1 MTFVMSSVND
11 STPWPSP
18 ATKSPK
24 VKGFWGSKF
33 WGNGIFLVLISC
45 NFSSCGPVDLLGMWN
60 SNASS
65 LKTMTVVWSFPP
77 YEIPPKRNLGSVLG
91 PLLVAFAILR
101 DGVGNVRYEHM
112 IEHGKFFGPIG
123 FWAACPAH
131 ESHEH
136 PCRCSGRS
144 RPISTPTWTQRA

>member
-45 NFSSCGPVDLLGMWN
+45 NFSSCGQWISWECEIQMIRPWKQWRWFDRFPRMKYHPNETLVQFWVRCWWHLLFW
-60 SNASS
+60 
-65 LKTMTVVWSFPP
+65 
-77 YEIPPKRNLGSVLG
+77 
-91 PLLVAFAILR
+91 
-101 DGVGNVRYEHM
+101 VGNVRYEHM

-131 ESHEH
+131 EH